1 MLDPTYLLYDLS
13 LCVIFSSIAQ
23 KKKSSLAWSEDIV
36 EVTTLGVQRESPE
49 TF

>member
-1 MLDPTYLLYDLS
+1 MICLYMSYLVLLPK
-13 LCVIFSSIAQ
+13 